1 MNAYKNGMPSDLIPG
16 AWVKSQK
23 SEANGTCL
31 EVLQLPDGR
40 VAMRN
45 STDPAGPALIIQTA
59 EMESFVDGA
68 KKGEFDRFTVFN

>member
-16 AWVKSQK
+16 TWVKSQK